1 MQLGLLSCCVPAA
14 AQRAGPLAAAND
26 WSEKHAMGSLSGPQ
40 AARCAL
46 HHGPSAHTGTSHAGG
61 CPGPRRGQ
69 LCQVIGDYS
78 QTAWEETPLLRK
90 LPIASVRYLVAHCGR
105 TASGGEGTSEGARS
119 RKHAARQ
126 PYSALVF
133 CALHNAPADVC
144 SRQPTLLRVRARRA
158 PAAHAPRSWR
168 LCARA
173 SPRLTRPL
181 RLRLLIIMATV
192 EALMD
197 RIMRAHACGDP
208 FTVLGACER
217 AVPKGESGP
226 AEPCCCPAALL
237 PLRAAAPCLCGGIV
251 GPPSRGVSHAK
262 R

>member
-26 WSEKHAMGSLSGPQ
+26 WSEKHAQADHRPHGALCTTGPAHTRGPHTQ
-40 AARCAL
+40 AAAR
-46 HHGPSAHTGTSHAGG
+46 G
-61 CPGPRRGQ
+61 RGQ

-226 AEPCCCPAALL
+226 AEPCCYPAALL

>member
-26 WSEKHAMGSLSGPQ
+26 WSEKHVRSAPRAQRTHGDLTRRRLPGAAGSCVRSLV
-40 AARCAL
+40 
-46 HHGPSAHTGTSHAGG
+46 T
-61 CPGPRRGQ
+61 
-69 LCQVIGDYS
+69 YS